1 MRVVLKTLNEDSDK
15 HDELFLELLSSA
27 DQMIE
32 YFDNKKFDYY
42 MLLHTDD
49 TNLEDFLTGL
59 KTATNTSQSIPSFL
73 QHYTPNKQ
81 QELFKYCLDHRDE
94 FEITSSQHLML
105 AIFGF
110 FHKKKDLF
118 NLYPEVI
125 FIDITSDTNKEKRPL
140 VTITGKTSTGHMFTL

>member
-59 KTATNTSQSIPSFL
+59 KTATNTSQSIPRFL
-73 QHYTPNKQ
+73 QYCTPHEQ
-81 QELFKYCLDHRDE
+81 QELFKYCLDHSDE
-94 FEITSSQHLML
+94 IEITSSQHS
-105 AIFGF
+105 I
-110 FHKKKDLF
+110 LF
-118 NLYPEVI
+118 LYKHDQHPVAYTREISRNIPISTWPYVRENVR
-125 FIDITSDTNKEKRPL
+125 FCL
-140 VTITGKTSTGHMFTL
+140 VPN